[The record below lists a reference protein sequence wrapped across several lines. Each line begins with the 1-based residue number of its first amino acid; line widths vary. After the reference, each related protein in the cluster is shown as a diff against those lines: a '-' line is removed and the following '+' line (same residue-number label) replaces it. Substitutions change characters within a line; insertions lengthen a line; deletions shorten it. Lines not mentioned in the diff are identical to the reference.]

1 MAANA
6 QVVLWVIEAS
16 NFKEEKKRICGVI
29 KKSSLV
35 LHQWFSDLHL
45 NCKLRLWQIFT
56 PLEHVSRLIVSILEL
71 FVFACMWIHAW
82 VGVSQAACV
91 QRGMPDY
98 LPINDEIR
106 FNRYNPAC
114 AKSETNCIQTGSVDQ
129 KIVSMMLAAEGWNP
143 SFMACSNKTWN
154 MGHLK
159 LTFTLTEQ
167 MFLKRACS
175 VCNRLITFYSLTDVA
190 DGGVCAVFFC
200 KMWKLWASFNI
211 LTAG

>member
-1 MAANA
+1 MC
-6 QVVLWVIEAS
+6 
-16 NFKEEKKRICGVI
+16 FK
-29 KKSSLV
+29 
-35 LHQWFSDLHL
+35 
-45 NCKLRLWQIFT
+45 QIFT
-56 PLEHVSRLIVSILEL
+56 PLEHVSRLIVSILEP
-71 FVFACMWIHAW
+71 FVFACVWIHAW
-82 VGVSQAACV
+82 VGVSQAACA

-129 KIVSMMLAAEGWNP
+129 KISNMMLAAEGRNP

-159 LTFTLTEQ
+159 LAFTLTEQ

-175 VCNRLITFYSLTDVA
+175 VCNRLITFYSLHPLRRNEGCYSLTDVA